1 MRGICGFHRIPHKF
15 VSCLH
20 LQRGLAIFS
29 KTRKKFDKALRKYQ
43 IFVGQWSES
52 SGQNG
57 EQVNEIITIA
67 NSVSNSFFNNL
78 KLSQIIKDMNIFG
91 SFLNYLLLVG
101 SC

>member
-1 MRGICGFHRIPHKF
+1 MRGICSFHGIPHKF

-29 KTRKKFDKALRKYQ
+29 KTRKKFDETFRKYQ
-43 IFVGQWSES
+43 IFMRQWSKS
-52 SGQNG
+52 SRQNW

-78 KLSQIIKDMNIFG
+78 KKFV
-91 SFLNYLLLVG
+91 NY
-101 SC
+101 CKF